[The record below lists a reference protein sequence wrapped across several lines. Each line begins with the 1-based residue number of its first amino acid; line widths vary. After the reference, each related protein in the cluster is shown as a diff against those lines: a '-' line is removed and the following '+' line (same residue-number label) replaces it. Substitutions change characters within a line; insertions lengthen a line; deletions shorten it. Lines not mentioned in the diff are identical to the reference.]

1 MENFL
6 SNFANANTEVKSS
19 NAKLSVSTE
28 FWGSIELN
36 KGLLYMSIDFYSRL
50 YKTRY
55 ENCIS
60 LDDWGVNEINKINFN
75 GIVIDDIE
83 KLKDTMRNSGL
94 STMAY
99 GLNIDDKDIKL
110 QIAYQIQ
117 SSKLFKA
124 IYGKSAIMLD
134 CLTEEEQKIKKLEYV
149 IKNYDNKALVKHDM
163 SLFLIEDEE
172 GGKVEPSYGKLMD
185 MYKELTNN

>member
-36 KGLLYMSIDFYSRL
+36 KGLLSMSIDFYSRL

-172 GGKVEPSYGKLMD
+172 VGKVEPSYGKLMD

>member
-19 NAKLSVSTE
+19 NANLSVSTE

-36 KGLLYMSIDFYSRL
+36 KGSLSMSIDFYSRL

-60 LDDWGVNEINKINFN
+60 LDDWGVNEVSNINFN
-75 GIVIDDIE
+75 GIVIDDIV

-99 GLNIDDKDIKL
+99 GLNIDDKDIKV

-124 IYGKSAIMLD
+124 IYGKSAIMLE
-134 CLTEEEQKIKKLEYV
+134 CLTDEEQKIKKLEYV
-149 IKNYDNKALVKHDM
+149 IKNYDNKIIINQDM

-172 GGKVEPSYGKLMD
+172 GGKVDPSYDELIK
-185 MYKELTNN
+185 MYNELKK

>member
-19 NAKLSVSTE
+19 NAKLSISTE

-36 KGLLYMSIDFYSRL
+36 KGLLSMSIDFYSRL

-55 ENCIS
+55 EDCIS
-60 LDDWGVNEINKINFN
+60 LDDWGVNEVDKINFN

-99 GLNIDDKDIKL
+99 GLNIDDNDIKVH
-110 QIAYQIQ
+110 IAYQIQ

-124 IYGKSAIMLD
+124 IYGKSAIMLE
-134 CLTEEEQKIKKLEYV
+134 CLTEEEQKIKRLEYV
-149 IKNYDNKALVKHDM
+149 IKNYDNKTIIKHDM

-172 GGKVEPSYGKLMD
+172 GGKVEPSCDELIK
-185 MYKELTNN
+185 MYNELKN

>member
-36 KGLLYMSIDFYSRL
+36 KGLLSMSIDFYSRL

-55 ENCIS
+55 EDCIS
-60 LDDWGVNEINKINFN
+60 LDDWGVNEVDKINFN

-149 IKNYDNKALVKHDM
+149 IKNYDNKTIIKHDM

-172 GGKVEPSYGKLMD
+172 GGKVDPSYDELIK
-185 MYKELTNN
+185 MYNELKN

>member
-36 KGLLYMSIDFYSRL
+36 KGLLSMSIDFYSRL

-55 ENCIS
+55 EDCIS
-60 LDDWGVNEINKINFN
+60 LDDWGVNEIDKINFN

-134 CLTEEEQKIKKLEYV
+134 CLTDEEQKIKKLEYI
-149 IKNYDNKALVKHDM
+149 IKNYDNKTIIKHDM
-163 SLFLIEDEE
+163 SLFLIEDEK
-172 GGKVEPSYGKLMD
+172 GGKVDPSYDELIK
-185 MYKELTNN
+185 MYNELKN

>member
-36 KGLLYMSIDFYSRL
+36 KGLLSMSIEFYSRL

-55 ENCIS
+55 EDCIS
-60 LDDWGVNEINKINFN
+60 LDDWGVNEVDKINFN

-94 STMAY
+94 STIAY

-124 IYGKSAIMLD
+124 IYGKSAIMLE

-149 IKNYDNKALVKHDM
+149 IKNYDNKTIIKHDM

-172 GGKVEPSYGKLMD
+172 GGKVEPSCDELIK
-185 MYKELTNN
+185 MYNELKN

>member
-19 NAKLSVSTE
+19 NAKLSISTE

-36 KGLLYMSIDFYSRL
+36 KGLLSMSIDFYSRL

-55 ENCIS
+55 EDCIS
-60 LDDWGVNEINKINFN
+60 LDDWGVNEVDKINFN

-99 GLNIDDKDIKL
+99 GLNIDDNDIKVH
-110 QIAYQIQ
+110 IAYQIQ

-124 IYGKSAIMLD
+124 IYGKSAIMLE
-134 CLTEEEQKIKKLEYV
+134 CLTEEEQKIKRLEYV
-149 IKNYDNKALVKHDM
+149 IKNYDNKTIIKHDM

-172 GGKVEPSYGKLMD
+172 GGKVEPSYGELID
-185 MYKELTNN
+185 MYKELIK

>member
-36 KGLLYMSIDFYSRL
+36 KGLLSMSIDFYSRL

-55 ENCIS
+55 EDCIS
-60 LDDWGVNEINKINFN
+60 LDDWGVNEVDKINFN

-134 CLTEEEQKIKKLEYV
+134 CLTDEEQKIKKLEYI
-149 IKNYDNKALVKHDM
+149 IKNYDNKTIIKHDM

-172 GGKVEPSYGKLMD
+172 GGKVDPSYDELIK
-185 MYKELTNN
+185 MYNELKN

>member
-28 FWGSIELN
+28 FWGSVELN
-36 KGLLYMSIDFYSRL
+36 KGLLSMSIDFYSRL

-55 ENCIS
+55 EDCIS
-60 LDDWGVNEINKINFN
+60 LDDWGVNEIDKINFN

-134 CLTEEEQKIKKLEYV
+134 CLTDEEQKIKRLEYV
-149 IKNYDNKALVKHDM
+149 IKNYDNKTIIKHDM

-172 GGKVEPSYGKLMD
+172 GGKVDPSYDELIK
-185 MYKELTNN
+185 MYNELKN